1 MDKLNN
7 ETWADYAF
15 RNEIFVVHYSDK
27 EKQIISDVDISH
39 PAIITSYPSMGFWQ
53 NTDAMIHTIG
63 CKYNLNSNH
72 KIHANGFAPYY
83 TSPMSCE
90 DKERL
95 KYLYD
100 LREFCRKELSA
111 IALTKYN
118 RFNELTKIISE
129 SHNEHLKELL
139 SLMSSYSTPTPPA
152 SAPEYQEY
160 QEYKKKLDKK
170 NEIREQQ
177 QKLEKEERIK
187 LYQKYMGNKEIE
199 KQISEL
205 EKQIQGLKCQLVK
218 N

>member
-7 ETWADYAF
+7 ETWADYVF

-27 EKQIISDVDISH
+27 EKQIIADVDISPH
-39 PAIITSYPSMGFWQ
+39 PSQRLGCYGFWK
-53 NTDAMIHTIG
+53 NIDDMIHTIG
-63 CKYNLNSNH
+63 CKYNLNSTHN
-72 KIHANGFAPYY
+72 IHANGFAPYY
-83 TSPMSCE
+83 TSRMSCE

-100 LREFCRKELSA
+100 LREFWRNDQSWSA

-160 QEYKKKLDKK
+160 KKELDKK

-177 QKLEKEERIK
+177 KNLEKEERIK